1 LGTALKGFYKK
12 EIMKNVYWENKLSIY
27 LNYLEKPQN
36 IDFDWDTNIRF
47 KVNDKISGNFIM
59 HLLYDDDLV
68 GKLQLRELLGLGIN
82 IDL

>member
-1 LGTALKGFYKK
+1 
-12 EIMKNVYWENKLSIY
+12 MKNIFWENKLSIY

-47 KVNDKISGNFIM
+47 KVNDKISGNLIM

-68 GKLQLRELLGLGIN
+68 GKLQIRELLGLGIN
-82 IDL
+82 VDL

>member
-1 LGTALKGFYKK
+1 
-12 EIMKNVYWENKLSIY
+12 MKNIFWENKLSIY

>member
-1 LGTALKGFYKK
+1 
-12 EIMKNVYWENKLSIY
+12 
-27 LNYLEKPQN
+27 
-36 IDFDWDTNIRF
+36 
-47 KVNDKISGNFIM
+47 M

>member
-1 LGTALKGFYKK
+1 MRGNIF
-12 EIMKNVYWENKLSIY
+12 WENKLSIY

-47 KVNDKISGNFIM
+47 KVNDKISGNLIM
-59 HLLYDDDLV
+59 HFLYDDDLV

-82 IDL
+82 VDL